1 MGIEEDQVGVE
12 GQLLDRGDPRGL
24 SLLSPEVIVSR
35 KEALSP
41 VSRFLS
47 DVARAICEANPTRS
61 LPPLSVMMR
70 TDFRLDQLPSDEVGI
85 DRLLTQVRL
94 FVSGSGLCAPQHL
107 NGLLR
112 KAIVAANGPLVS
124 ADLTYQRT

>member
-112 KAIVAANGPLVS
+112 KDIVSANGPLVS